1 MIPHSRTENREIR
14 QVQQNYLLFAYLFF
28 LDIFDAYHNN
38 VMPYDLVIT
47 HYFICYYML
56 RDIGLLGKIY
66 GKCKGSMLH

>member
-1 MIPHSRTENREIR
+1 MMMMMMMI
-14 QVQQNYLLFAYLFF
+14 FAYLFF

-47 HYFICYYML
+47 HYFICYHML